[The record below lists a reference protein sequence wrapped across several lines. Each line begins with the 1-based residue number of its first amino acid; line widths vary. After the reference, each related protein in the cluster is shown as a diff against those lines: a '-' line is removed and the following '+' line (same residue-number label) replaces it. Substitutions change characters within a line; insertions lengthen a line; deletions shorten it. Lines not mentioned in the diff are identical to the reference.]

1 MAARRLSGER
11 KKKKDGSSKTR
22 RYSVEESWRGADH
35 TQTSWGAAD
44 RCHESTAVTGTAR
57 TEGRKRGWEKESRR
71 GDSRGAK
78 CNEKCEKVSAVGV
91 TNRKRWEKK
100 TGLEQTK
107 RGREKKK

>member
-1 MAARRLSGER
+1 MAARRLSGGPARGKKR
-11 KKKKDGSSKTR
+11 KKKGSKTR

-57 TEGRKRGWEKESRR
+57 TEGRKRGWERESRR

-78 CNEKCEKVSAVGV
+78 CNEKCEKVSAVGA
-91 TNRKRWEKK
+91 TNRRRKK
-100 TGLEQTK
+100 NWTGTN
-107 RGREKKK
+107 

>member
-11 KKKKDGSSKTR
+11 KKRKDGSSKTR

-57 TEGRKRGWEKESRR
+57 TEGRKRGWESRR

-78 CNEKCEKVSAVGV
+78 CNEKCEKVSAVGA
-91 TNRKRWEKK
+91 TNRKR
-100 TGLEQTK
+100 
-107 RGREKKK
+107 REKKLDWNKLKEGGKKM

>member
-1 MAARRLSGER
+1 M
-11 KKKKDGSSKTR
+11 
-22 RYSVEESWRGADH
+22 EESWRGADH

-91 TNRKRWEKK
+91 TNRKRRGKK

-107 RGREKKK
+107 RGREKNVIFSSVSSSLFETNYFLSHSS